1 MGSLGAGAAE
11 NLLGNYLGRLGGDAG
26 AFCFLLLSKYNA
38 DLGTKCQGQILLEDL
53 HLGEWPVVGGGP
65 REAGNSLLWLSLVF
79 LPRQGEPAM
88 ESCSGSPSTLSV
100 LKVGAIFLHIPRERK
115 DLHTGAEGPRAAGPL
130 CSLPQPSIPRRS
142 QSPESWPEPL
152 VFSTVPRGLSANLLP
167 GRKMPGSYNVNI
179 TLWTNNK
186 MQEAQG

>member
-1 MGSLGAGAAE
+1 MYWAVWG
-11 NLLGNYLGRLGGDAG
+11 LGRQRISWGIDLGSLGGDAG

-38 DLGTKCQGQILLEDL
+38 DLGTKGQGHIPLEDL
-53 HLGEWPVVGGGP
+53 HLGEWSVVGGGP
-65 REAGNSLLWLSLVF
+65 RAAVNSLLWLSLVF

-100 LKVGAIFLHIPRERK
+100 LKVGAIFLHIPRERR

-130 CSLPQPSIPRRS
+130 CSLPEPSIPRRS
-142 QSPESWPEPL
+142 QSHKGWPEPL
-152 VFSTVPRGLSANLLP
+152 VFSTVHRGLSANLPP

-179 TLWTNNK
+179 TFVD
-186 MQEAQG
+186 Q